1 MLLIP
6 NMNFILIEQVFIG
19 AMGPPGGGRNDI
31 SSRMTRHL
39 QVFII
44 SLLFITLFV
53 PYTYNNYKAQY
64 CHTL

>member
-44 SLLFITLFV
+44 SLLFITLFFL
-53 PYTYNNYKAQY
+53 YTYNNYKAQY